1 MVLKKCLK
9 TFPHNL
15 RHKGTLNFEILLNVE
30 ISSCRQ
36 QSLSGSGFAT
46 WESDPGE
53 AADFFPRCCTPQSVC
68 VCGKHLYLF

>member
-15 RHKGTLNFEILLNVE
+15 HHKGTLNFEILLNVE

-46 WESDPGE
+46 WKSDPGKLLIFSPG
-53 AADFFPRCCTPQSVC
+53 AALLSLC